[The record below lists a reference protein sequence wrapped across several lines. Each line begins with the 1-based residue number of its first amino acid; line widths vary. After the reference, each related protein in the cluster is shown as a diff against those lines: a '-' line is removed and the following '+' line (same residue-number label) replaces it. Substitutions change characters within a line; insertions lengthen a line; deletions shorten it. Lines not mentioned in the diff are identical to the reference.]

1 MKAKKRGERE
11 IPIDVYTKMQHM
23 LIVESL
29 REVMDNVSFERLI
42 KQITVPVMSIKSLRD
57 YFNGEVGITAGD
69 ESVPKKRHELDY
81 AQKTIHIYFGV
92 YVRGVGSFRYMLGE
106 DGRDKISLLGL
117 RIDPPNEDDYF
128 ILGARKLSE
137 DAVNLNKL
145 HTSIPH
151 KKIERITR
159 VLEDQWTVAKQL
171 ELLKLIIDESRKL
184 SREFKLVIALMDGSI
199 LPWELNMDVSP
210 GSRLFSGLPDELVDK
225 ILRSEERNLRGFN
238 ELFNEVYN
246 SGGIIL
252 VGAVKKSSD
261 WTLQGMVGRAPDKEG
276 PDQVLLSNIMEENT
290 VFKVPF
296 RSHRF
301 DAFIVKLN
309 RFKIGRGHYVIDT
322 YYIRHKLTAYP
333 LRLEVLAP
341 RGLPWDVVSAVPHLL
356 THLAVTSERHTFISK
371 SRGGSLGVPTL
382 LPIYVVDHE
391 VRERGI
397 AEIAEAMYVIDKEW
411 ERIREILKRNMGSNN
426 EFTISW
432 RGIKRL
438 LGGGGE

>member
-1 MKAKKRGERE
+1 MKTKKHDERE

-23 LIVESL
+23 LVVGSL

-42 KQITVPVMSIKSLRD
+42 KQITVPVMGIESLRD

-92 YVRGVGSFRYMLGE
+92 YVRCVGSFRYTLGE
-106 DGRDKISLLGL
+106 DGDKISLLGL

-137 DAVNLNKL
+137 DTINHNKL
-145 HTSIPH
+145 HTLAPH

-171 ELLKLIIDESRKL
+171 GLLKLIINESRKL

-210 GSRLFSGLPDELVDK
+210 GSKLFSGLPDELVDK
-225 ILRSEERNLRGFN
+225 ILRNERKNLRGFN

-246 SGGIIL
+246 SGGVIL

-261 WTLQGMVGRAPDKEG
+261 WTLQEMVGRAPDKEG
-276 PDQVLLSNIMEENT
+276 PDQVLLSNIMEANT

-301 DAFIVKLN
+301 DTFVAKLN
-309 RFKIGRGHYVIDT
+309 KFKIGHGRYVIGT
-322 YYIRHKLTAYP
+322 YYIRHDLTAYP

-341 RGLPWDVVSAVPHLL
+341 RGLPGDVITAIPHLL

-432 RGIKRL
+432 RGVKRL

>member
-1 MKAKKRGERE
+1 
-11 IPIDVYTKMQHM
+11 
-23 LIVESL
+23 
-29 REVMDNVSFERLI
+29 
-42 KQITVPVMSIKSLRD
+42 MSIESLRD

-81 AQKTIHIYFGV
+81 AQKTIHMYFGV
-92 YVRGVGSFRYMLGE
+92 YVRGVGSFRYTVGE
-106 DGRDKISLLGL
+106 DGQDKLSKPDL
-117 RIDPPNEDDYF
+117 RIDPPNDDDYF

-137 DAVNLNKL
+137 EAINHNRL
-145 HTSIPH
+145 HTSVPH

-159 VLEDQWTVAKQL
+159 VLGDQWTVGKQL
-171 ELLKLIIDESRKL
+171 GLLKMIIDESRKL

-210 GSRLFSGLPDELVDK
+210 GSRLFSGLPGELVDK
-225 ILRSEERNLRGFN
+225 ILRNEERNLRGFN

-246 SGGIIL
+246 SGDIIL
-252 VGAVKKSSD
+252 VGAVKKYSD
-261 WTLQGMVGRAPDKEG
+261 WTLQDMVNRAPDKEK

-301 DAFIVKLN
+301 DTFIAKLN
-309 RFKIGRGHYVIDT
+309 RFKIGRGRYVIGT

-356 THLAVTSERHTFISK
+356 THLAVTSERHTFINK
-371 SRGGSLGVPTL
+371 TRGGSLGVPTL
-382 LPIYVVDHE
+382 LPIYVVDNE

-397 AEIAEAMYVIDKEW
+397 AEVAEAAYVIDKEW
-411 ERIREILKRNMGSNN
+411 ERIREILKRNMGSSS

-432 RGIKRL
+432 REVKKF
-438 LGGGGE
+438 LGGGG